1 MKTIDEY
8 SDVSISKWTNL
19 LNFFLS
25 SLIIDFSELWEI
37 VSKSKINSALSFIQR
52 STKIWTPDKKRLP
65 EKWYTL
71 SADYYKNLNEIILS
85 STYNNL
91 KYNTN
96 Y

>member
-1 MKTIDEY
+1 MKIIDEY
-8 SDVSISKWTNL
+8 SAVSISKWTNL

-52 STKIWTPDKKRLP
+52 STKIWTPDKKRP
-65 EKWYTL
+65 SEKWYTL